1 MTRGRGSDC
10 NGFTLLELMIAM
22 VLLAAAVAMVIS
34 SVRVGLR
41 SIDAGERKIMSLER
55 VRASVRLLE
64 SHLLSAAWV
73 RSSHEV
79 QAGEPQIQF
88 TGDRDGMM
96 LHSYHSLWGGS
107 RGIVSV
113 SYRIIDD
120 GNGRKSLRL
129 VESPRVVT
137 APREALL
144 IADADDV
151 AFAYASGGEN
161 VSWMERWPDPERFPA
176 RVRMTVKQQ
185 RSTTE
190 VFVAIPIAATDPA
203 LFPGGAVR
211 E

>member
-1 MTRGRGSDC
+1 MTGCRGSDC
-10 NGFTLLELMIAM
+10 EGFTLLELLIAM
-22 VLLAAAVAMVIS
+22 VLLAATVAMVIS

-41 SIDAGERKIMSLER
+41 SVDKGERMIVSLER
-55 VRASVRLLE
+55 VRASVRVFE

-73 RSSHEV
+73 RGAYDV

-88 TGDRDGMM
+88 SGDRDGMI

-107 RGIVSV
+107 RGMVTV
-113 SYRIIDD
+113 QYRITDD
-120 GNGRKSLRL
+120 GDGRKSLRL
-129 VESPRVVT
+129 VESPRAVA

-144 IADADDV
+144 FAHADDI
-151 AFAYASGGEN
+151 AFAYAGGGED
-161 VSWMERWPDPERFPA
+161 VSWMERWSEPERFPA

-190 VFVAIPIAATDPA
+190 VFVAIPVAATDPV